1 MGVHFTNR
9 RVIDGLEEDAE
20 PEAVWL
26 RPDMFTAIE
35 RQQLV
40 AALADYGLE
49 GDEAALFA
57 RSMEDFDGLAE
68 TRIEWWDVVDDAGA
82 PAYQVWLYGVDCGS
96 VLRHGTTDKV
106 GRLCQFGWDEGDAA
120 LAGALVTAHREIKQ
134 QGLACMLAKFDFAP
148 AD

>member
-49 GDEAALFA
+49 ATRRLFA
-57 RSMEDFDGLAE
+57 RSMRTSTVAE

-120 LAGALVTAHREIKQ
+120 LASALVTAHREIKQ